1 MGHIAGLIH
10 RTGRTDLK
18 RGYTNPVLAILIN
31 LTNCTVLAVMRLMKP
46 TQRIHLGMLALLAL
60 VAFNAF
66 GCHRQYYREQAD
78 MEAYHLIDQK
88 AAAVA
93 RPPNVP
99 LRIDVDR
106 RSRMFNP
113 FDLDFQPMPLD
124 DPASYRYMQ
133 CVDGRRGYPL
143 WETAGLTNGAESPD
157 WWQFL
162 PLNEDGVLVL
172 NAENATKI
180 ALLESPAYQEQLE
193 ALYFLA
199 LDVSGERFQFD
210 TQFFGGA
217 ETILGTNRGGPTE
230 LEFGDRNM
238 RMRRNFATGGNLLVG
253 LANEIVWN
261 LGDSS
266 TNATANVLDFTLL
279 MPLLRNAGRD
289 KVMEG
294 LTQSERELLAG
305 VRAFERF
312 RRGFY
317 VDITTG
323 NRANVNVQTAAGNI
337 SLSPRGFTSGSG
349 FIGLLRTQLEIR
361 NQQENITRQ
370 REVLLLFEDSLIELL
385 TTIPDPRAIVSQR
398 IQVAQTRQGLTDA
411 LTGLV
416 RQQANFQL
424 QIDTF
429 LRTLGLPPYICVEL
443 DDPILRQ
450 FELIDQRLL
459 KRREELSILR
469 ANVGK
474 LNIEILEQSEFKINE
489 DTGLP
494 VSQIEWTPKLAESLQ
509 NLQSELQP
517 LENFLRDVIESDLPT
532 VGKDIFN
539 FEEAIPQRNH
549 QAETLKA
556 LFTAEQES
564 ICSLLNISDIDK
576 SIFDTSKLAGLL
588 TELNDDHKKLE
599 GRLTAYLVKLNNL
612 QESFNSLQNIAP
624 GNIDPRELAR
634 RLRDDVI
641 LASQNLVAD
650 LGDDVLVLQLIQAQA
665 RTESVFLPE
674 VDISPEIAFEIA
686 RRNRRDYANARAALV
701 DAWRQI
707 EVVADDLESDLN
719 VNIRG
724 GIGST
729 DINNTGLNKTGNL
742 DIALQWDAPITRL
755 VERNNYR
762 RILINY
768 EQKKRDYYQFED
780 AIWTSLRAEI
790 RQLLRD
796 RLSFEY
802 GRKSVGIAADQ
813 IELNADD
820 RDLREASPRATTGAI
835 GNEARNTIQA
845 LTALL
850 RAQNSLLGIYVNYEA
865 VRRTLDLDLGT
876 MELTPEGLWI
886 DPGKISPETLL
897 QDPGTTLD
905 GLIDC
910 GCNDC
915 GLRYNP
921 LPREPEFSAPVYKIS
936 NDQPITLDGMPIEEL
951 PSLGQEAEELPTKA
965 MPLQTPA
972 SADMPLPAD
981 MPAPNVNGPTLSN
994 PSVGGATLPDAEDA
1008 KLLKQEQDTATVP
1021 AADANLDSLPNSEGS
1036 GLNSPIIPELSPPSS
1051 NQ

>member
-1 MGHIAGLIH
+1 
-10 RTGRTDLK
+10 
-18 RGYTNPVLAILIN
+18 
-31 LTNCTVLAVMRLMKP
+31 
-46 TQRIHLGMLALLAL
+46 
-60 VAFNAF
+60 
-66 GCHRQYYREQAD
+66 

-143 WETAGLTNGAESPD
+143 WEAAGLTNGAESPD

-217 ETILGTNRGGPTE
+217 ETILGTTRGGPTE

-361 NQQENITRQ
+361 NLQENITRN
-370 REVLLLFEDSLIELL
+370 REILLVFEDSLIELL
-385 TTIPDPRAIVSQR
+385 TTIPASQTIVSQR
-398 IQVAQTRQGLTDA
+398 LNVAQTRQNLTNS

-416 RQQANFQL
+416 SQQANFQL

-443 DDPILRQ
+443 DDPILKQ

-469 ANVGK
+469 ANVGE
-474 LNIEILEQSEFKINE
+474 LNIEILEQSEFKVNN

-494 VSQIEWTPKLAESLQ
+494 VSQIEWTPKLADTLQ
-509 NLQSELQP
+509 RLETELEP
-517 LENFLRDVIESDLPT
+517 LEAFLRDVIKSDLPT
-532 VGKDIFN
+532 VRDDIDK
-539 FEEAIPQRNH
+539 FEGAIPQRAR

-556 LFTAEQES
+556 LFTTEQGS
-564 ICSLLNISDIDK
+564 ICGLLNVSDIDE

-588 TELNDDHKKLE
+588 VDLAADHKELEKRLND
-599 GRLTAYLVKLNNL
+599 YLARLNNL
-612 QESFNSLQNIAP
+612 QKSFRSLQDLAP
-624 GNIDPRELAR
+624 GNIDPRDLAS

-674 VDISPEIAFEIA
+674 VDISPEMAFEIA

-719 VNIRG
+719 VDIRG
-724 GIGST
+724 GIGSR
-729 DINNTGLNKTGNL
+729 DVNNAGLTKTGNL

-780 AIWTSLRAEI
+780 AIWTTLRAEI
-790 RQLLRD
+790 RQLMRD
-796 RLSFEY
+796 RLRFEY

-813 IELNADD
+813 IELNADA
-820 RDLREASPRATTGAI
+820 RDLRETMPQNNNNGIT
-835 GNEARNTIQA
+835 NEARNTIQA
-845 LTALL
+845 LSALL
-850 RAQNSLLGIYVNYEA
+850 SAQNELLRIYVNYEA

-886 DPGKISPETLL
+886 DPGTISPETLL
-897 QDPGTTLD
+897 QYPGTTLD

-921 LPREPEFSAPVYKIS
+921 LPREPEFTAPVYKIR
-936 NDQPITLDGMPIEEL
+936 NDQPITADGIPIEEL
-951 PSLGQEAEELPTKA
+951 PTLGEDTEELPTEA
-965 MPLQTPA
+965 MPLQTLD
-972 SADMPLPAD
+972 SADIPLPAE
-981 MPAPNVNGPTLSN
+981 MPVPNGKEPTLSK
-994 PSVGGATLPDAEDA
+994 PSSDGEATPNINEA
-1008 KLLKQEQDTATVP
+1008 KILKEEQDAAAIP
-1021 AADANLDSLPNSEGS
+1021 EADANLTSPVNSDDS
-1036 GLNSPIIPELSPPSS
+1036 GLNSPIIPELSAPGS

>member
-1 MGHIAGLIH
+1 ML
-10 RTGRTDLK
+10 
-18 RGYTNPVLAILIN
+18 
-31 LTNCTVLAVMRLMKP
+31 LMKLI
-46 TQRIHLGMLALLAL
+46 QQIQLGLLAL
-60 VAFNAF
+60 STLIACTAT
-66 GCHRQYYREQAD
+66 GCHRQYYRKQAD

-143 WETAGLTNGAESPD
+143 WGAAGLTNGSESPD

-172 NAENATKI
+172 NAENATQI
-180 ALLESPAYQEQLE
+180 ALLESPQYQEQLE
-193 ALYFLA
+193 ALYLLA
-199 LDVSGERFQFD
+199 LNVSGERFQFD

-217 ETILGTNRGGPTE
+217 ETILDTNRGGPTE
-230 LEFGDRNM
+230 LAFGDRNM

-266 TNATANVLDFTLL
+266 ANTTANILDFTLL

-317 VDITTG
+317 LDITTG

-337 SLSPRGFTSGSG
+337 SLSPRGFSSGGG
-349 FIGLLRTQLEIR
+349 FIGLLQSQLSIR
-361 NQQENITRQ
+361 NREENITRQ
-370 REVLLLFEDSLIELL
+370 REILLLFEDSLIELL
-385 TTIPDPRAIVSQR
+385 TTIPDSQSIVSQR
-398 IQVAQTRQGLTDA
+398 LQVAQTRQNLTNS
-411 LTGLV
+411 LNSLV
-416 RQQANFQL
+416 TQQASFQL
-424 QIDTF
+424 TVDQF

-443 DDPILRQ
+443 DDPILKQ

-469 ANVGK
+469 ANVGE
-474 LNIEILEQSEFKINE
+474 LNIAILERSEFKINE

-494 VSQIEWTPKLAESLQ
+494 VSQIEWSPELSESLRK
-509 NLQSELQP
+509 LEVELQP
-517 LENFLRDVIESDLPT
+517 LENFLRDIIKSDLPT
-532 VGKDIFN
+532 VLKDIAD
-539 FEEAIPQRNH
+539 FEKAIPERAS
-549 QAETLKA
+549 QAESLKT
-556 LFTAEQES
+556 LFTAEQGS
-564 ICSLLNISDIDK
+564 ICGLLNVTDVDQSV
-576 SIFDTSKLAGLL
+576 FDTSKLAGLL
-588 TELNDDHKKLE
+588 DDLVNDHRKLSERLNVY
-599 GRLTAYLVKLNNL
+599 LTKLNQL
-612 QESFNSLQNIAP
+612 QESFKSLQGLAP
-624 GNIDPRELAR
+624 GKIDPRDLAR

-641 LASQNLVAD
+641 LASQDLVAD
-650 LGDDVLVLQLIQAQA
+650 LGNDVLVLQLLQAQA
-665 RTESVFLPE
+665 RTESVLLPE

-707 EVVADDLESDLN
+707 EVVADDLESELN
-719 VNIRG
+719 VNVRG

-729 DINNTGLNKTGNL
+729 DVNSTGLTKTGNL

-780 AIWTSLRAEI
+780 AIWQTLRAEI
-790 RQLLRD
+790 RQLMRD
-796 RLSFEY
+796 RLAFEY

-813 IELNADD
+813 IELNSDA
-820 RDLREASPRATTGAI
+820 RDLRESMPQARNNGI
-835 GNEARNTIQA
+835 GNEARNSIQA
-845 LTALL
+845 LSALL
-850 RAQNSLLGIYVNYEA
+850 TAQNSLLNVYVNYET
-865 VRRTLDLDLGT
+865 VRRNLDLDLGT

-897 QDPGTTLD
+897 QLPGTTLD

-921 LPREPEFSAPVYKIS
+921 LPREPEFTAPVYKIGD
-936 NDQPITLDGMPIEEL
+936 DQPITADGIPIEEL
-951 PSLGQEAEELPTKA
+951 PILDQESANLPTEA
-965 MPLQTPA
+965 MPLQKLE
-972 SADMPLPAD
+972 SADMPLPVE
-981 MPAPNVNGPTLSN
+981 MPEPAKTGSTLTDPTT
-994 PSVGGATLPDAEDA
+994 GGAKSPDAGDA
-1008 KLLKQEQDTATVP
+1008 KILREEQDAATVP
-1021 AADANLDSLPNSEGS
+1021 AVDADLVPPASLNGD
-1036 GLNSPIIPELSPPSS
+1036 GLNSPLIPDLSTPGE

>member
-1 MGHIAGLIH
+1 
-10 RTGRTDLK
+10 
-18 RGYTNPVLAILIN
+18 
-31 LTNCTVLAVMRLMKP
+31 MRLMNP
-46 TQRIHLGMLALLAL
+46 IQRIHLGMLAFLSLI
-60 VAFNAF
+60 AFNAL

-143 WETAGLTNGAESPD
+143 WEAAGLTNAAESPD
-157 WWQFL
+157 WWEFL

-217 ETILGTNRGGPTE
+217 ESILGTNRGGPTE
-230 LEFGDRNM
+230 LNFGDRNM

-266 TNATANVLDFTLL
+266 ANATANVLDFTLL

-294 LTQSERELLAG
+294 LTQSERKLLAG

-337 SLSPRGFTSGSG
+337 SLSPRGFTNAGG
-349 FIGLLRTQLEIR
+349 FIGLLRTQQEIR
-361 NQQENITRQ
+361 NSQENITRQ
-370 REVLLLFEDSLIELL
+370 REILLVFEDSLIELL
-385 TTIPDPRAIVSQR
+385 TTIPASQTIVSQR
-398 IQVAQTRQGLTDA
+398 LNVAQTRQNLTNS
-411 LTGLV
+411 LTSLV
-416 RQQANFQL
+416 AQQANFQL

-443 DDPILRQ
+443 NDPILKQ

-459 KRREELSILR
+459 KRREELSVLR
-469 ANVGK
+469 ANVGE

-509 NLQSELQP
+509 KLDIELAP
-517 LENFLRDVIESDLPT
+517 LENFLRDVIKSDLPN
-532 VGKDIFN
+532 VRDDIAD
-539 FEEAIPQRNH
+539 FEAAIPQRAR
-549 QAETLKA
+549 QAATLKT
-556 LFTAEQES
+556 LFTAEQGS
-564 ICSLLNISDIDK
+564 ICGLLNVSDIDE

-588 TELNDDHKKLE
+588 VDLVDDYEKLETRLNVYLVELNK
-599 GRLTAYLVKLNNL
+599 L
-612 QESFNSLQNIAP
+612 QESFKSLQNVAS
-624 GNIDPRELAR
+624 GNVDPRELAR

-650 LGDDVLVLQLIQAQA
+650 LGDDVLVLQLLQAQA

-719 VNIRG
+719 VDIRG
-724 GIGST
+724 GIGSR
-729 DINNTGLNKTGNL
+729 DINNAGLTKTGNL

-768 EQKKRDYYQFED
+768 EQKKRDYYQYED
-780 AIWTSLRAEI
+780 AIWTTLRAEI
-790 RQLLRD
+790 RQLMRD
-796 RLSFEY
+796 RLRFEY

-813 IELNADD
+813 IELNADA
-820 RDLREASPRATTGAI
+820 RDLRETMPQANNSGIT
-835 GNEARNTIQA
+835 NEARNTIQA
-845 LTALL
+845 LNALL
-850 RAQNSLLGIYVNYEA
+850 SAQNELLRIYVNYEA

-897 QDPGTTLD
+897 QNPGTTLD
-905 GLIDC
+905 GLIDSE
-910 GCNDC
+910 CNDC

-921 LPREPEFSAPVYKIS
+921 LPREPEFTSSVYKIS
-936 NDQPITLDGMPIEEL
+936 NDQPITVDGMPLQEL
-951 PSLGQEAEELPTKA
+951 PNLREESAALPTEA
-965 MPLQTPA
+965 MPLPVE
-972 SADMPLPAD
+972 
-981 MPAPNVNGPTLSN
+981 MPAPNPNGTKRGN
-994 PSVGGATLPDAEDA
+994 PAFGE
-1008 KLLKQEQDTATVP
+1008 KLQKQERDAAAVP
-1021 AADANLDSLPNSEGS
+1021 EADANLTAPAK
-1036 GLNSPIIPELSPPSS
+1036 
-1051 NQ
+1051 

>member
-1 MGHIAGLIH
+1 
-10 RTGRTDLK
+10 
-18 RGYTNPVLAILIN
+18 
-31 LTNCTVLAVMRLMKP
+31 MKP
-46 TQRIHLGMLALLAL
+46 IQRTHLGMLALLAFAAL
-60 VAFNAF
+60 NAL

-124 DPASYRYMQ
+124 DPASYKYMQ

-143 WETAGLTNGAESPD
+143 WEAAGLTNGAESPD

-172 NAENATKI
+172 NAENATQI

-217 ETILGTNRGGPTE
+217 ETILGTRRGGPTE

-238 RMRRNFATGGNLLVG
+238 RMSRNFATGGNLLVG

-337 SLSPRGFTSGSG
+337 ALSPRGFTSGSG

-361 NQQENITRQ
+361 NLQENITRN
-370 REVLLLFEDSLIELL
+370 REILLVFEDSLIELL
-385 TTIPDPRAIVSQR
+385 TTIPASQTIVSQR
-398 IQVAQTRQGLTDA
+398 LNVAQTRQNLTNL
-411 LTGLV
+411 LTSLV
-416 RQQANFQL
+416 AQQASFQL

-443 DDPILRQ
+443 DDPILKQ

-469 ANVGK
+469 ANVGE
-474 LNIEILEQSEFKINE
+474 LNIEILEQSEFKINA

-509 NLQSELQP
+509 KLETELEP
-517 LENFLRDVIESDLPT
+517 LENFLRDVIKTDLPT
-532 VGKDIFN
+532 VRDDIAD
-539 FEEAIPQRNH
+539 FEVAIPQRAR
-549 QAETLKA
+549 QAETLKT
-556 LFTAEQES
+556 LFTSEQDS
-564 ICSLLNISDIDK
+564 ICGLLNVSDIDE

-588 TELNDDHKKLE
+588 VDLVDDHTKLQ
-599 GRLTAYLVKLNNL
+599 GRLNAYLVKLNKL
-612 QESFNSLQNIAP
+612 QESFKTLQNVAP

-650 LGDDVLVLQLIQAQA
+650 LGDDVLVLQLLQAQA

-707 EVVADDLESDLN
+707 EVVADDLESNLN
-719 VNIRG
+719 VDIRG

-729 DINNTGLNKTGNL
+729 DINNAGLTKTGNL
-742 DIALQWDAPITRL
+742 DVALQWDAPITRL

-768 EQKKRDYYQFED
+768 EQKKRDYYQYED
-780 AIWTSLRAEI
+780 ALWTTLRAEI
-790 RQLLRD
+790 RQLMRD
-796 RLSFEY
+796 RLTFEY

-813 IELNADD
+813 IELNADA
-820 RDLREASPRATTGAI
+820 RDLREAMPQAGNNGIT
-835 GNEARNTIQA
+835 NEARNTIQA
-845 LTALL
+845 LSALL
-850 RAQNSLLGIYVNYEA
+850 NAQNNLLRIYVNYEA

-897 QDPGTTLD
+897 QYPGTTLD

-915 GLRYNP
+915 GLNYNP
-921 LPREPEFSAPVYKIS
+921 LPREPEFTAPVYKIH
-936 NDQPITLDGMPIEEL
+936 NDHPITVDGMPIEEL
-951 PSLGQEAEELPTKA
+951 PSLGQEAEALPNEA
-965 MPLQTPA
+965 MPLQTPK
-972 SADMPLPAD
+972 STDMPLPSEMA
-981 MPAPNVNGPTLSN
+981 APNPNGPTLSN
-994 PSVGGATLPDAEDA
+994 PSTNRGVVPDIKAAEI
-1008 KLLKQEQDTATVP
+1008 LKEEQESATVP
-1021 AADANLDSLPNSEGS
+1021 EAESNLAPPANSDGS
-1036 GLNSPIIPELSPPSS
+1036 GLNSPIIPELTAPGA